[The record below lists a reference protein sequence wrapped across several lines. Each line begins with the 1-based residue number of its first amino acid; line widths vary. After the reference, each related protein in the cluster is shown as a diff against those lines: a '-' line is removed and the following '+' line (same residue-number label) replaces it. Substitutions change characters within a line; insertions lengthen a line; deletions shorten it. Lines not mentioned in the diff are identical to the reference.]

1 MKKVYAFDFD
11 GTLTTRD
18 TFIQFIVYAHGWWR
32 LIGGLLLFSPILVM
46 MKLRLYPNWKAKQQV
61 FSLFFKGMPACD
73 FDEMCRNFA
82 HDKQKLLRKKGMKVL
97 CEAVDEGSDVV
108 IVSASIVNWVE
119 PFFSDFGGAVQVEGT
134 KIDVRHDIVTGKFL
148 TKNCY
153 GEEKVKR
160 ISRRYPNRK
169 SYYLLAYGDSKGDRR
184 MLDEADEAYY
194 RWKRYNRKS

>member
-11 GTLTTRD
+11 GTLTKRD
-18 TFIQFIVYAHGWWR
+18 TFIRIIVYARGWWR

-61 FSLFFKGMPACD
+61 FSFFFKGMSIDA
-73 FDEMCRNFA
+73 FDGLCRNFA
-82 HDKQKLLRKKGMKVL
+82 HDSQKLLRKKGVRTL
-97 CEAVDEGSDVV
+97 SEAVAEGSDVV
-108 IVSASIVNWVE
+108 IVSASIINWVE
-119 PFFSDFGGAVQVEGT
+119 PFFSDYGGAVKVEGT
-134 KIDVRHDIVTGKFL
+134 KIDVRNDIVTGKFL

-169 SYYLLAYGDSKGDRR
+169 SYYLIAFGDSKGDRR
-184 MLDEADEAYY
+184 MLDYADEAYY
-194 RWKRYNRKS
+194 RWRRR

>member
-11 GTLTTRD
+11 GTLTKRD
-18 TFIQFIVYAHGWWR
+18 TFIRIIVYARGWWR

-61 FSLFFKGMPACD
+61 FSFFFKGMSIDA
-73 FDEMCRNFA
+73 FDELCRNFA
-82 HDKQKLLRKKGMKVL
+82 HDSQKLLRKKGVRTL
-97 CEAVDEGSDVV
+97 SEAVAEGSDVV
-108 IVSASIVNWVE
+108 IVSASIINWVE
-119 PFFSDFGGAVQVEGT
+119 PFFCDYGGAVKVEGT
-134 KIDVRHDIVTGKFL
+134 KIDVRNDIVTGKFL

-169 SYYLLAYGDSKGDRR
+169 SYYLIAFGDSKGDRR
-184 MLDEADEAYY
+184 MLDYADEAYY
-194 RWKRYNRKS
+194 RWRRR

>member
-11 GTLTTRD
+11 GTLTKRD
-18 TFIQFIVYAHGWWR
+18 TFIRIIVYARGWWR

-61 FSLFFKGMPACD
+61 FSFFFKGMSIDA
-73 FDEMCRNFA
+73 FDELCRNFA
-82 HDKQKLLRKKGMKVL
+82 HDSQKLLRKKGVRTL
-97 CEAVDEGSDVV
+97 SEAVAEGSDVV
-108 IVSASIVNWVE
+108 IVSASIINWVE
-119 PFFSDFGGAVQVEGT
+119 PFFSDYGGAVKVEGT
-134 KIDVRHDIVTGKFL
+134 KIDVRNDIVTGKFL

-169 SYYLLAYGDSKGDRR
+169 SYYLIAFGDSKGDRR
-184 MLDEADEAYY
+184 MLDYADEAYY
-194 RWKRYNRKS
+194 RWRRR

>member
-11 GTLTTRD
+11 GTLTKRD
-18 TFIQFIVYAHGWWR
+18 TFIRIIVYARGWWR

-61 FSLFFKGMPACD
+61 FSFFFKGMSIDA
-73 FDEMCRNFA
+73 FDELCRNFA
-82 HDKQKLLRKKGMKVL
+82 HDSQKLLRKKGVRTIS
-97 CEAVDEGSDVV
+97 EAEAEGSDVV
-108 IVSASIVNWVE
+108 IVSASIINWVE
-119 PFFSDFGGAVQVEGT
+119 PFFSDYGGAVKVEGT
-134 KIDVRHDIVTGKFL
+134 KIDVRNDIVTGKFL

-169 SYYLLAYGDSKGDRR
+169 SYYLIAFGDSKGDRR
-184 MLDEADEAYY
+184 MLDYADEAYY
-194 RWKRYNRKS
+194 RWRRR

>member
-11 GTLTTRD
+11 GTLTKRD
-18 TFIQFIVYAHGWWR
+18 TFIRIIVYARGWWR

-61 FSLFFKGMPACD
+61 FSFFFKGMSIDA
-73 FDEMCRNFA
+73 FDELCRNFA
-82 HDKQKLLRKKGMKVL
+82 HDSQKLLRKKGVRTL
-97 CEAVDEGSDVV
+97 SEAVAEGSDVV
-108 IVSASIVNWVE
+108 IVSASIINWVE
-119 PFFSDFGGAVQVEGT
+119 PFFSDYGGAVKVEGT
-134 KIDVRHDIVTGKFL
+134 KIDVRNDIVTGKFL

-169 SYYLLAYGDSKGDRR
+169 SYYLIAFGGSKGDRR
-184 MLDEADEAYY
+184 MLDYADEAYY
-194 RWKRYNRKS
+194 RWRRR

>member
-11 GTLTTRD
+11 GTLTKRD
-18 TFIQFIVYAHGWWR
+18 TFIRIIVYARGWWR

-61 FSLFFKGMPACD
+61 FSFFFKGMSIDA
-73 FDEMCRNFA
+73 FDELCRNFA
-82 HDKQKLLRKKGMKVL
+82 HDSQKLLRKKGVRTIS
-97 CEAVDEGSDVV
+97 EAVAEGSDVV
-108 IVSASIVNWVE
+108 IVSASIINWVE
-119 PFFSDFGGAVQVEGT
+119 PFFSDYGGAVKVEGT
-134 KIDVRHDIVTGKFL
+134 KIDVRNDIVTGKFL

-169 SYYLLAYGDSKGDRR
+169 SYYLIAFGDSKGDRR
-184 MLDEADEAYY
+184 MLDYADEAYY
-194 RWKRYNRKS
+194 RWRRR